1 MYGDMIFSAN
11 MLDFCRGSFQHA
23 TNVEKGT
30 HYRPMRGMTSDR
42 SGVCRSSTPRA
53 APALNAC
60 AYLHEKK
67 ATNDVCAVQRNI
79 RCYVLK
85 MIVSVGHG
93 RIEDLACMEAQI
105 QHSCWDNSCNNSV
118 DTSWHKK
125 SMIGRRGLSRWLC
138 SRHNSDSMGTCNNQ
152 TLDGD

>member
-30 HYRPMRGMTSDR
+30 HYRPTRGMTSDR
-42 SGVCRSSTPRA
+42 SGVCCSSTPRA

-60 AYLHEKK
+60 AY
-67 ATNDVCAVQRNI
+67 
-79 RCYVLK
+79 LK